1 MKADIYYFSATGN
14 SLTTAKMLADCL
26 GDGSQCIPVAS
37 LPKTGTI
44 NIAADAVGFVF
55 PVYYGDMPYI
65 LREAVGRMNFS
76 GSPYIFC
83 VPTYRGHQ
91 GAAAQRLNQLLRSHG
106 QKLSL
111 SWGVPMPGNSRLS
124 SPEETAQMLS
134 LQPERVREA
143 AKHISAMEVSD
154 YDSPEPLEPT
164 MVDKPGNFRGIKAD
178 ENCTGCGL
186 CVNVCPMD
194 NISLQDGHAQMGDN
208 CITCL
213 SCFHWCPV
221 EAIYMSLDES
231 IARRFK
237 YRHPDIKQEDISAQK
252 GQN

>member
-26 GDGSQCIPVAS
+26 GDGSECIPVAS

-44 NIAADAVGFVF
+44 SVDATAVGFVF

-65 LREAVGRMNFS
+65 LREAVGRMDFS

-91 GAAAQRLNQLLRSHG
+91 GAAAQRLNQLLRGRG

-111 SWGVPMPGNSRLS
+111 SWGVPMPGNSRLTS
-124 SPEETAQMLS
+124 AQEAAEMLS
-134 LQPERVREA
+134 LQPERVQEA

-154 YDSPEPLEPT
+154 YDAAEPLEAT
-164 MVDKPGNFRGIKAD
+164 RVDKPCNFRGIKAD

-186 CVNVCPMD
+186 CVSVCPMD
-194 NISLQDGHAQMGDN
+194 NINLQEGKALFGDN

-237 YRHPDIKQEDISAQK
+237 YRHPNVTSEDIAAQK
-252 GQN
+252 RQS